1 MAKKKNPPPE
11 KLLTQVELELMSIL
25 WKLGSGSVHEVIL
38 QLASD
43 RALAYTSVS
52 TILRILESK
61 GFLETRKQGRGHQ
74 YVPVISKAAYESTTV
89 QDVVTRVFDGTPT
102 TLVRRLLEVG
112 DLSREDL
119 REIQALL
126 EEKLT

>member
-1 MAKKKNPPPE
+1 MAKKKNTPPE

-25 WKLGSGSVHEVIL
+25 WKMGAGTVHDVLE
-38 QLASD
+38 QLPPQ

-52 TILRILESK
+52 TVLRILETK
-61 GFLETRKQGRGHQ
+61 GFLDTRKEGRGHQ
-74 YVPVISKAAYESTTV
+74 YLPAISKTSYESTTV

-112 DLSREDL
+112 DLSRDDL